1 MRHHLHVL
9 QLLLI
14 CFVSGIVFGQNVYY
28 DYQDGLVV
36 FEVKPT
42 AKAIIS
48 NEKGLFDV
56 ADVPYLQGLK
66 GIDIV
71 EAKQLHPGI
80 KDEKLVRTYQIEL
93 LNPHD
98 VDRAIRKL
106 SGIKEIKYAE
116 LKELHR
122 TLQVPN
128 DQYYNTSTMWGLFQV
143 QAEGAWALSTGDANV
158 VVAVT
163 DNAIHTAH
171 PDLVNKMLPGYNT
184 AENVANPNPCGGN
197 NGFHGTHVSGT
208 VAAETNNSI
217 GVASIGWDVSILPV
231 AIGRCSDGALTGGF
245 DGIIWSADNGADVI
259 NMSWGGGGSSQ
270 YGQNVCNYAWNQGCI
285 LIAAAG
291 NSNSSQQFYPAAYN
305 NVVAVAATNQNDQK
319 ASFSQ
324 YGTWIDISAPGVQ
337 IASTDQ
343 NNGYQ
348 YSQGTSMASPLVAG
362 FMGLMKS
369 FSPNATNTDLINC
382 LYSGADNINAQN
394 PNFIGQLGAGRMN
407 AQESMICAQQ
417 FNVALD
423 AGISAIVQPQGS
435 ICDNT
440 FQPQVQ
446 LTNFGATTL
455 TSVTITYD
463 WNGNPNTFSWTGNLT
478 TGQNTVVTLPTQTG
492 INGTYTFTASTS
504 NPNGSSDQNPSNDAS
519 SQTFSID
526 SNGFPITLDLLLDCY
541 ADEISWE
548 ITDDATG
555 AVVASGGNYTNAA
568 GNQQIIYEL
577 CLPTGCYDFTINDT
591 YGDGMYG
598 SQWQGCS
605 VDGDYTITDDD
616 GNILVQMTAANADFG
631 NSATH
636 NFCVNAQA
644 AQNDAGIQNIVSPQ
658 GVVCSNSI
666 QPQVTLRNYG
676 ADPLTSVDINYQTTG
691 GAQVFSWTGNLA
703 SGQTEVVTLPA
714 IAISTGAVILDVWTS
729 SPNGQADDNPAN
741 DDADMALTVYT
752 TALPLPFTEDF
763 EGSPFGSGGW
773 TIDNPDNDITW
784 ELATVAGNTP
794 GNTAAKIDFFNYQAN
809 SQRDGLISPRISLA
823 GYSSVD
829 MTFEHAYRRY
839 DQTAADSL
847 IIYVS
852 SDCGQTFD
860 RIIGYAED
868 GTGTFATQTTNTNP
882 FTPQVAGDWCI
893 DAQIGAACFTVNLD
907 AYVGQDIFVKFESF
921 NAGNVG
927 NNLYID
933 NINIDGVP
941 SLDPPTPNFSTDNNT
956 ICEGE
961 TVQFTDQSTAQVTA
975 WNWTFPGGTPASST
989 AQNPAVTYNTSG
1001 TYDVI
1006 LEITNANGTTTQTF
1020 TNEITVNSDPNL
1032 NVSVTSLEIC
1042 AGQSTTMT
1050 ASGANSYSW
1059 DNGLGN
1065 GSTKTVSPTTTTTY
1079 TVTGSNGAS
1088 CQAQESITIEVL
1100 PAPNVDLVAS
1110 PAIICQGE
1118 ETTITASGGD
1128 FYTWNNGLSG
1138 ANEHTVSPSQ
1148 STVYTV
1154 TGFNSANCS
1163 NQASILVEVQTE
1175 PDVQISA
1182 STTTICEGESASL
1195 SASGATSYSWTPT
1208 NGIANPNSSGINV
1221 SPTTTTTY
1229 TVEGTNNC
1237 GVDNESITINVVPLP
1252 DEPVIVQNGND
1263 LSVTTNPGETVDWY
1277 LDGTYIGSGN
1287 TISMQ
1292 GDGNYEAVVINENG
1306 CEESANGD
1314 FQQTSSLADLS
1325 MDSDVILFPNP
1336 TNGEFTV
1343 RITGLNEDVRV
1354 TITDAVGR
1362 VVRDATIIPAQNQN
1376 NVNFNLT
1383 GVVKGVYMVVFEGS
1397 SGTFTK
1403 KVTIQ

>member
-36 FEVKPT
+36 FEIKSS
-42 AKAIIS
+42 AKSIIS
-48 NEKGLFDV
+48 NERGVFDV
-56 ADVPYLQGLK
+56 SDVTYLQSLK

-71 EAKQLHPGI
+71 EAKQLHPNI

-98 VDRAIRKL
+98 VDRTIRIL
-106 SGIKEIKYAE
+106 SGVKEIAYAE

-128 DQYYNTSTMWGLFQV
+128 DQYYNPSTMWGLFQV
-143 QAEGAWALSTGDANV
+143 QAEGAWAYSTGNSNV

-184 AENVANPNPCGGN
+184 AENIANPNPCGGN

-208 VAAETNNSI
+208 VAAETNNGI
-217 GVASIGWDVSILPV
+217 GVASIGWNVSILPV

-305 NVVAVAATNQNDQK
+305 NVVSVAATNQNDQK

-324 YGTWIDISAPGVQ
+324 YGTWINISAPGVQ

-407 AQESMICAQQ
+407 AQQSMACAQQ
-417 FNVALD
+417 FNVSLD
-423 AGISAIVQPQGS
+423 AGISAIAQPQGQ

-446 LTNFGATTL
+446 LTNFGANNL
-455 TSVTITYD
+455 TSVTINYN
-463 WNGNPNTFSWTGNLT
+463 WNGNPNTFSWTGNLS
-478 TGQNTVVTLPTQTG
+478 TGQSTIVNLPAQTG

-541 ADEISWE
+541 ADEISWQ
-548 ITDDATG
+548 ITDNATG
-555 AVVASGGNYTNAA
+555 GVVASGGSYTNAA
-568 GNQQIIYEL
+568 GNQQMIYEL
-577 CLPTGCYDFTINDT
+577 CLPAGCYDFTINDT

-598 SQWQGCS
+598 SQWQNCS
-605 VDGDYTITDDD
+605 VNGNYTITDND
-616 GNILVQMTAANADFG
+616 GNVLVQMTAPNGDFG

-636 NFCVNAQA
+636 NFCVNSLA

-658 GVVCSNSI
+658 GVVCANSI

-691 GAQVFSWTGNLA
+691 GVQVFSWTGNLA
-703 SGQTEVVTLPA
+703 SGQTVVVTLPA
-714 IAISTGAVILDVWTS
+714 IAVATGSVILDVWTS
-729 SPNGQADDNPAN
+729 NPNGLADDNPAN
-741 DDADMALTVYT
+741 DDSDMALTVYT
-752 TALPLPFTEDF
+752 TALPLPYTEDF

-784 ELATVAGNTP
+784 ELAAVAGNSP

-860 RIIGYAED
+860 RIIGYAEN
-868 GTGTFATQTTNTNP
+868 GTGSFATQTTNVNP
-882 FTPQVAGDWCI
+882 FTPQTASDWCI
-893 DAQIGAACFTVNLD
+893 DAQIGSACFTVNLN

-933 NINIDGVP
+933 NINIDGIP
-941 SLDPPTPNFSTDNNT
+941 SLDPPIPSFSASNNT

-961 TVQFTDQSTAQVTA
+961 SVQFTDQSTAQITA

-989 AQNPAVTYNTSG
+989 AQNPSVVYSTAGTYNVT
-1001 TYDVI
+1001 
-1006 LEITNANGTTTQTF
+1006 LEVTNANGTTTQTF
-1020 TNEITVNSDPNL
+1020 VNEITVNSDPNV
-1032 NVSVTSLEIC
+1032 NVSVTAMQIC
-1042 AGQSTTMT
+1042 SGQSTTMT

-1059 DNGLGN
+1059 DNGLGS

-1088 CQAQESITIEVL
+1088 CQAQETITIEVL
-1100 PAPNVDLVAS
+1100 PAPNVSVVAS
-1110 PAIICQGE
+1110 PSVICQGDQ
-1118 ETTITASGGD
+1118 TTITASGAD
-1128 FYTWNNGLSG
+1128 FYTWNNGLSS
-1138 ANEHTVSPSQ
+1138 ANEHTVSPNQ
-1148 STVYTV
+1148 SAVYTV

-1163 NQASILVEVQTE
+1163 NQASVLVEVQTQ
-1175 PDVQISA
+1175 PNVQINASA
-1182 STTTICEGESASL
+1182 TTICEGESTAL
-1195 SASGATSYSWTPT
+1195 SASGATAYSWTPT
-1208 NGIANPNSSGINV
+1208 NGIPNPNSSGINV
-1221 SPTTTTTY
+1221 SPSTTTTY

-1237 GVDNESITINVVPLP
+1237 GTDTESITINVVPLP
-1252 DEPVIVQNGND
+1252 DAPVIVQNGND
-1263 LSVTTNPGETVDWY
+1263 LSVSTNPGETVDWY
-1277 LDGTYIGSGN
+1277 LDGVYIGSGN

-1292 GDGNYEAVVINENG
+1292 GDGNYEAVVTNENG
-1306 CEESANGD
+1306 CEEAANGD
-1314 FQQTSSLADLS
+1314 YQQTSSLADLS
-1325 MDSDVILFPNP
+1325 MDSDVILYPNP
-1336 TNGEFTV
+1336 TNGEFVV
-1343 RITGLNEDVRV
+1343 RISGLNEDVRV
-1354 TITDAVGR
+1354 TITDALGR
-1362 VVRDATIIPAQNQN
+1362 IVRDATIIPAQNES
-1376 NVNFNLT
+1376 NVNFDLT
-1383 GVVKGVYMVVFEGS
+1383 GVVKGVYMVVFEGA